1 MNNVLLLLVFA
12 GLVGLLLVVFYLLDR
27 VNALHN
33 QSETARL
40 KRPFTDSTMTTMNGR
55 ILWDVLSGEAM
66 QDLDEEM
73 IAQLRS
79 RYEMVL
85 QKHIELLFE
94 DGTLDGRE
102 GFSMP
107 VSPERKV
114 PTLRGEFTSWIPHEF
129 AKGIYMAGHDRATK
143 PETEHSLIAANL
155 DNIGNELFEK
165 VGMPPIQ
172 LSKLLMPN
180 IEPHVPTP
188 ESQPETNA
196 LQSDV
201 PALPAPE
208 TQPTPL
214 MMVANAEGEAM
225 PALTAMTTDPATGAP
240 IANTASEQ
248 SNTTPTPESGELT
261 AETAAQA
268 TAQATAQP
276 TAQPTAQATAQ
287 AEQTATPTPTPTAT
301 PNATDGASSAASPVT
316 AETNATANDSKVNNP
331 EKVA

>member
-66 QDLDEEM
+66 QELDEEM
-73 IAQLRS
+73 IGQLRS

-155 DNIGNELFEK
+155 DNIGNELFEQ

-188 ESQPETNA
+188 ESQPEANA
-196 LQSDV
+196 LQSEV
-201 PALPAPE
+201 PALPAPD
-208 TQPTPL
+208 TQPAPL
-214 MMVANAEGEAM
+214 MMVANAEGEVM
-225 PALTAMTTDPATGAP
+225 PALNAMAIDPATGAP
-240 IANTASEQ
+240 IANAALEQ
-248 SNTTPTPESGELT
+248 SATTSTTESGEAT
-261 AETAAQA
+261 TETA
-268 TAQATAQP
+268 TQATAQP
-276 TAQPTAQATAQ
+276 TAQAD
-287 AEQTATPTPTPTAT
+287 QTATPTAT
-301 PNATDGASSAASPVT
+301 PNTADGASSAASPVT
-316 AETNATANDSKVNNP
+316 AETNATANDSKASNP

>member
-73 IAQLRS
+73 IGQLRS

-114 PTLRGEFTSWIPHEF
+114 PTLRGEFISWIPHEF

-143 PETEHSLIAANL
+143 PETEHSIIAANL
-155 DNIGNELFEK
+155 DNIGNELFEQ

-248 SNTTPTPESGELT
+248 STTTPTPESGEPT
-261 AETAAQA
+261 AET
-268 TAQATAQP
+268 TSQP
-276 TAQPTAQATAQ
+276 SAQATAQ
-287 AEQTATPTPTPTAT
+287 AEQTATATPTPTAT
-301 PNATDGASSAASPVT
+301 PNATDGASSAAIPVT

>member
-155 DNIGNELFEK
+155 DNIGNELFEQ

-214 MMVANAEGEAM
+214 MMVANAQGEAM

-248 SNTTPTPESGELT
+248 SNTTPTPESGEPT
-261 AETAAQA
+261 AET
-268 TAQATAQP
+268 TS
-276 TAQPTAQATAQ
+276 QPTAQATAQ
-287 AEQTATPTPTPTAT
+287 AEQTAAATPTPTSTAT

>member
-73 IAQLRS
+73 ISQLRS

-114 PTLRGEFTSWIPHEF
+114 PTLRGEFISWIPHEF

-143 PETEHSLIAANL
+143 PESEHSLIAATL
-155 DNIGNELFEK
+155 DNIGNELFEQ

-180 IEPHVPTP
+180 IEPHIPTP
-188 ESQPETNA
+188 ESQLETGA
-196 LQSDV
+196 LQSEV
-201 PALPAPE
+201 PALPAPQAQPA
-208 TQPTPL
+208 TQ
-214 MMVANAEGEAM
+214 MMMQSDQGEAL
-225 PALTAMTTDPATGAP
+225 PVSNAVAIDPATGAP
-240 IANTASEQ
+240 NINAANAAIEQNIATPNT
-248 SNTTPTPESGELT
+248 ESVEAT
-261 AETAAQA
+261 SDT
-268 TAQATAQP
+268 TAQTHG
-276 TAQPTAQATAQ
+276 T
-287 AEQTATPTPTPTAT
+287 TATPHAAESA
-301 PNATDGASSAASPVT
+301 NSAASP
-316 AETNATANDSKVNNP
+316 ATAATETSTTNNDSKASNP

>member
-66 QDLDEEM
+66 QELDEEM
-73 IAQLRS
+73 IGQLRS

-155 DNIGNELFEK
+155 DNIGNELFEQ

-188 ESQPETNA
+188 ESQAETNA
-196 LQSDV
+196 LQSEV

-240 IANTASEQ
+240 IANTANAAPEQ
-248 SNTTPTPESGELT
+248 STTTPTTESTDAT
-261 AETAAQA
+261 AET
-268 TAQATAQP
+268 
-276 TAQPTAQATAQ
+276 TAQATAQ
-287 AEQTATPTPTPTAT
+287 ADQTAAKPAT
-301 PNATDGASSAASPVT
+301 SQAADGANSAASPVT
-316 AETNATANDSKVNNP
+316 AAAETTTTANDSKASNP

>member
-114 PTLRGEFTSWIPHEF
+114 PTLRGEFISWIPHEF

-143 PETEHSLIAANL
+143 PETEHSIIAANL
-155 DNIGNELFEK
+155 DNIGNELFEQ

-188 ESQPETNA
+188 ESQAETTA
-196 LQSDV
+196 LQSEV

-208 TQPTPL
+208 TQPAPL
-214 MMVANAEGEAM
+214 MMAANAEGEAI
-225 PALTAMTTDPATGAP
+225 PALTAMTMDPATGAP
-240 IANTASEQ
+240 ATNAANAAIEQNIATLSTESVEA
-248 SNTTPTPESGELT
+248 TTQATT
-261 AETAAQA
+261 QANAQA
-268 TAQATAQP
+268 TAQADQAP
-276 TAQPTAQATAQ
+276 TT
-287 AEQTATPTPTPTAT
+287 TPA
-301 PNATDGASSAASPVT
+301 AADGANSAASQVT
-316 AETNATANDSKVNNP
+316 TETNANDGKASNP
-331 EKVA
+331 EKVS

>member
-155 DNIGNELFEK
+155 DNIGNELFEQ

-196 LQSDV
+196 LQSDI

-261 AETAAQA
+261 AET
-268 TAQATAQP
+268 TS
-276 TAQPTAQATAQ
+276 QPTAQATAQ
-287 AEQTATPTPTPTAT
+287 AEQTATATPTPTAT

>member
-33 QSETARL
+33 QNEIARL

-66 QDLDEEM
+66 QELDEEM
-73 IAQLRS
+73 IGQLRS

-94 DGTLDGRE
+94 DGMLDGRE

-129 AKGIYMAGHDRATK
+129 AKGIYNAGHDRATK
-143 PETEHSLIAANL
+143 PETEHPLIAAAL
-155 DNIGNELFEK
+155 DNIGNELFEQ
-165 VGMPPIQ
+165 VGMPPIL

-180 IEPHVPTP
+180 IEPHVPEPVP
-188 ESQPETNA
+188 ELEANADAQVAQPEI
-196 LQSDV
+196 
-201 PALPAPE
+201 PALPAPDAM
-208 TQPTPL
+208 QNPV
-214 MMVANAEGEAM
+214 MMATGEQAM
-225 PALTAMTTDPATGAP
+225 PVAISSEVAINPVTGAP
-240 IANTASEQ
+240 IANAAVDQNATAPLSE
-248 SNTTPTPESGELT
+248 TVD
-261 AETAAQA
+261 A
-268 TAQATAQP
+268 TAQADAAP
-276 TAQPTAQATAQ
+276 AA
-287 AEQTATPTPTPTAT
+287 TAT
-301 PNATDGASSAASPVT
+301 PNPAAATNAPAAV
-316 AETNATANDSKVNNP
+316 NATATPAAEANAATTQATTSQVDANVAENNKTATP
-331 EKVA
+331 EKVS

>member
-1 MNNVLLLLVFA
+1 
-12 GLVGLLLVVFYLLDR
+12 
-27 VNALHN
+27 
-33 QSETARL
+33 
-40 KRPFTDSTMTTMNGR
+40 
-55 ILWDVLSGEAM
+55 
-66 QDLDEEM
+66 M

-155 DNIGNELFEK
+155 DNIGNELFEQ

-248 SNTTPTPESGELT
+248 SNTTPTPESGEPT
-261 AETAAQA
+261 AET
-268 TAQATAQP
+268 TS
-276 TAQPTAQATAQ
+276 QPTAQATAQ
-287 AEQTATPTPTPTAT
+287 AEQTATATPTPTAT

>member
-73 IAQLRS
+73 ISQLRS

-114 PTLRGEFTSWIPHEF
+114 PTLRGEFISWIPHEF

-143 PETEHSLIAANL
+143 PETDHSLIAANL
-155 DNIGNELFEK
+155 DNIGNELFEQ

-180 IEPHVPTP
+180 IEPHVRTP
-188 ESQPETNA
+188 ESHETSV
-196 LQSDV
+196 LQSEV

-208 TQPTPL
+208 TQPAPQ
-214 MMVANAEGEAM
+214 MMVASDQGEAV
-225 PALTAMTTDPATGAP
+225 PALTAMAIDPATGAP
-240 IANTASEQ
+240 NTNAANVSIEQNIASPSTESAEATTQ
-248 SNTTPTPESGELT
+248 ADQAPTTTPVADS
-261 AETAAQA
+261 A
-268 TAQATAQP
+268 
-276 TAQPTAQATAQ
+276 
-287 AEQTATPTPTPTAT
+287 
-301 PNATDGASSAASPVT
+301 NSAASPVAT
-316 AETNATANDSKVNNP
+316 ETNTTANDSKASNP

>member
-33 QSETARL
+33 QNETARL

-66 QDLDEEM
+66 QELDEEM
-73 IAQLRS
+73 IGQLRS

-143 PETEHSLIAANL
+143 PETELPIIAANL
-155 DNIGNELFEK
+155 DNIGNELFEQ

-172 LSKLLMPN
+172 LSKLLMPH
-180 IEPHVPTP
+180 IEPHIPTP
-188 ESQPETNA
+188 ESQAETTA
-196 LQSDV
+196 LQTEV

-208 TQPTPL
+208 TQADPL
-214 MMVANAEGEAM
+214 MMVTSAQGEAV
-225 PALTAMTTDPATGAP
+225 PALTATAIDPTTGAP
-240 IANTASEQ
+240 IANTANTAPEQ
-248 SNTTPTPESGELT
+248 STTTPTTESTDAT
-261 AETAAQA
+261 AET
-268 TAQATAQP
+268 
-276 TAQPTAQATAQ
+276 TAQATAQ
-287 AEQTATPTPTPTAT
+287 ADQTATPAT
-301 PNATDGASSAASPVT
+301 SQAADGANSAASPAT
-316 AETNATANDSKVNNP
+316 AAAETTTTANDSKASNP

>member
-66 QDLDEEM
+66 QELDEEM
-73 IAQLRS
+73 IGQLRS

-143 PETEHSLIAANL
+143 PETELPIIAANL
-155 DNIGNELFEK
+155 DNIGNELFEQ

-172 LSKLLMPN
+172 LSKLLMPH
-180 IEPHVPTP
+180 IEPHIPTP
-188 ESQPETNA
+188 ESQAETTA
-196 LQSDV
+196 LQSEV

-208 TQPTPL
+208 TQADPL
-214 MMVANAEGEAM
+214 MMVTSAEGEAV
-225 PALTAMTTDPATGAP
+225 PALTATAIDPATGAP
-240 IANTASEQ
+240 IANTANAAPEQ
-248 SNTTPTPESGELT
+248 STTTPTTESTEAT
-261 AETAAQA
+261 AET
-268 TAQATAQP
+268 
-276 TAQPTAQATAQ
+276 TAQATAQ
-287 AEQTATPTPTPTAT
+287 ADQTAAT
-301 PNATDGASSAASPVT
+301 PATSQAADGANSAASPVT
-316 AETNATANDSKVNNP
+316 VAAETTTTANDSKASNP

>member
-55 ILWDVLSGEAM
+55 ILWDVLTGEAM
-66 QDLDEEM
+66 QELDEEM
-73 IAQLRS
+73 ISQLRS

-114 PTLRGEFTSWIPHEF
+114 PTLRGEFISWIPHEF

-155 DNIGNELFEK
+155 DNIGNDLFEQ

-188 ESQPETNA
+188 ESQTETNA
-196 LQSDV
+196 LQSEV
-201 PALPAPE
+201 PALPAPD

-225 PALTAMTTDPATGAP
+225 PALTAMTMDPATGAP
-240 IANTASEQ
+240 ATNAANAAIEQNIATS
-248 SNTTPTPESGELT
+248 STES
-261 AETAAQA
+261 AEATSQANVQANAQA
-268 TAQATAQP
+268 TAQADQAP
-276 TAQPTAQATAQ
+276 TT
-287 AEQTATPTPTPTAT
+287 TPA
-301 PNATDGASSAASPVT
+301 ASEGANSEASPVT
-316 AETNATANDSKVNNP
+316 AETNANDSKASNP

>member
-73 IAQLRS
+73 ISQLRS

-114 PTLRGEFTSWIPHEF
+114 PTLRGEFISWIPHEF

-143 PETEHSLIAANL
+143 PESEHSLIAATL
-155 DNIGNELFEK
+155 DNIGNELFEQ

-180 IEPHVPTP
+180 IEPHIPTP
-188 ESQPETNA
+188 ESQLETGA
-196 LQSDV
+196 LQSEV
-201 PALPAPE
+201 PALPAPQAQPA
-208 TQPTPL
+208 TQ
-214 MMVANAEGEAM
+214 MMIPSDQGEAL
-225 PALTAMTTDPATGAP
+225 PVSNAVAMDPATGAP
-240 IANTASEQ
+240 NINAANAAIEQ
-248 SNTTPTPESGELT
+248 NI
-261 AETAAQA
+261 
-268 TAQATAQP
+268 
-276 TAQPTAQATAQ
+276 
-287 AEQTATPTPTPTAT
+287 AT
-301 PNATDGASSAASPVT
+301 PNTESVEATSDTTAQTAQTASTTTTPHAAESANSAASP
-316 AETNATANDSKVNNP
+316 ATAATETSTTTNDSKASNP

>member
-33 QSETARL
+33 QNETARL
-40 KRPFTDSTMTTMNGR
+40 KRPFTDSTMSTMNGR

-66 QDLDEEM
+66 QELDEEM
-73 IAQLRS
+73 IGQLRS

-114 PTLRGEFTSWIPHEF
+114 PTLRGEFISWIPHEF

-143 PETEHSLIAANL
+143 PETEHPLIAATL
-155 DNIGNELFEK
+155 DEIGNELFEQ

-172 LSKLLMPN
+172 LSKLLMPH

-188 ESQPETNA
+188 QLEENTEAAALNPE
-196 LQSDV
+196 V
-201 PALPAPE
+201 PALPAPDAQVAPVMMMASE
-208 TQPTPL
+208 QAEPL
-214 MMVANAEGEAM
+214 AVSAEGAI
-225 PALTAMTTDPATGAP
+225 DPVTGAP
-240 IANTASEQ
+240 IANTALAPSAAA
-248 SNTTPTPESGELT
+248 TTEAADASAQADPTP
-261 AETAAQA
+261 ATAAA
-268 TAQATAQP
+268 TPAPAPAN
-276 TAQPTAQATAQ
+276 A
-287 AEQTATPTPTPTAT
+287 TATPVAT
-301 PNATDGASSAASPVT
+301 EATSPAAAPVEANATV
-316 AETNATANDSKVNNP
+316 NDIKTSNP
-331 EKVA
+331 EKVS

>member
-55 ILWDVLSGEAM
+55 ILWDVLTGEAM
-66 QDLDEEM
+66 QELDEEM
-73 IAQLRS
+73 ISQLRS

-155 DNIGNELFEK
+155 DNIGNDLFEQ

-188 ESQPETNA
+188 ESQTETNA
-196 LQSDV
+196 LQSEV
-201 PALPAPE
+201 PALPAPD

-225 PALTAMTTDPATGAP
+225 PALTAMTMDPATGAP
-240 IANTASEQ
+240 ATNAANAAIEQNIATS
-248 SNTTPTPESGELT
+248 STES
-261 AETAAQA
+261 AEATSQANVQANAQA
-268 TAQATAQP
+268 TAQADQAP
-276 TAQPTAQATAQ
+276 TT
-287 AEQTATPTPTPTAT
+287 TPA
-301 PNATDGASSAASPVT
+301 ASEGANSEASPVT
-316 AETNATANDSKVNNP
+316 AETNANDSKASNP

>member
-33 QSETARL
+33 QSETTRL
-40 KRPFTDSTMTTMNGR
+40 KRPFTDSTMATMNGR

-66 QDLDEEM
+66 QELDEEM

-114 PTLRGEFTSWIPHEF
+114 PTLRGEFISWIPHEF
-129 AKGIYMAGHDRATK
+129 AKGIYMAGHGRATQ
-143 PETEHSLIAANL
+143 PETEHSIIAASL
-155 DNIGNELFEK
+155 DEIGNELFEQ

-188 ESQPETNA
+188 ESQLETTA
-196 LQSDV
+196 LQSEV
-201 PALPAPE
+201 PALPAPQIQPA
-208 TQPTPL
+208 TQ
-214 MMVANAEGEAM
+214 MMVASAQGEAL
-225 PALTAMTTDPATGAP
+225 PVSSAVAIDPATGAP
-240 IANTASEQ
+240 VTNAANAAIEQNIATPSTESAEAS
-248 SNTTPTPESGELT
+248 
-261 AETAAQA
+261 AVA
-268 TAQATAQP
+268 TAQTTAQ
-276 TAQPTAQATAQ
+276 T
-287 AEQTATPTPTPTAT
+287 EQTITVSAPPA
-301 PNATDGASSAASPVT
+301 ADGANSAPVT
-316 AETNATANDSKVNNP
+316 APVEANTTANDSKTSNP
-331 EKVA
+331 EKVS

>member
-33 QSETARL
+33 QNEIARL

-66 QDLDEEM
+66 QELDEEM
-73 IAQLRS
+73 IGQLRS

-94 DGTLDGRE
+94 DGMLDGRE

-143 PETEHSLIAANL
+143 PETEHPLIAAAL
-155 DNIGNELFEK
+155 DNLGNELFEQ
-165 VGMPPIQ
+165 VGMPPIL

-180 IEPHVPTP
+180 IEPHIPDPTP
-188 ESQPETNA
+188 ELEASADAQAAQPEI
-196 LQSDV
+196 
-201 PALPAPE
+201 PALPAPDAL
-208 TQPTPL
+208 QSPV
-214 MMVANAEGEAM
+214 MMVAGEQAV
-225 PALTAMTTDPATGAP
+225 PVPVTNEVAIDPVTGAP
-240 IANTASEQ
+240 IPNAAADQNAIAPASVAVDA
-248 SNTTPTPESGELT
+248 TTQ
-261 AETAAQA
+261 ADAAQA
-268 TAQATAQP
+268 ATPNPASAANAP
-276 TAQPTAQATAQ
+276 AAANA
-287 AEQTATPTPTPTAT
+287 TATPA
-301 PNATDGASSAASPVT
+301 
-316 AETNATANDSKVNNP
+316 AETNAATAQTATSPAETTATDNNKPATP
-331 EKVA
+331 EKVS

>member
-55 ILWDVLSGEAM
+55 ILWDVLTGEAM
-66 QDLDEEM
+66 QELDEEM
-73 IAQLRS
+73 ISQLRS

-94 DGTLDGRE
+94 DGTLEGRE

-114 PTLRGEFTSWIPHEF
+114 PTLRGEFISWIPHEF

-155 DNIGNELFEK
+155 DNIGNDLFEQ

-188 ESQPETNA
+188 ESQTETNA
-196 LQSDV
+196 LQSEV

-225 PALTAMTTDPATGAP
+225 PALTAMTMDPATGAP
-240 IANTASEQ
+240 ATNAAIEQNIATSSTESAEATTQANAQANANAQADQAPT
-248 SNTTPTPESGELT
+248 TTP
-261 AETAAQA
+261 AAA
-268 TAQATAQP
+268 
-276 TAQPTAQATAQ
+276 
-287 AEQTATPTPTPTAT
+287 
-301 PNATDGASSAASPVT
+301 DGASSAASPVT
-316 AETNATANDSKVNNP
+316 AETNANDSKASNP
-331 EKVA
+331 EKVS

>member
-55 ILWDVLSGEAM
+55 ILWDVLTGEAM
-66 QDLDEEM
+66 QELDEEM
-73 IAQLRS
+73 ISQLRS

-114 PTLRGEFTSWIPHEF
+114 PTLRGEFISWIPHEF

-155 DNIGNELFEK
+155 DNIGNDLFEQ

-188 ESQPETNA
+188 ESQTETNA
-196 LQSDV
+196 LQSEV

-225 PALTAMTTDPATGAP
+225 PALTAMTMDPATGAP
-240 IANTASEQ
+240 ATNAAIEQNIATSSTESAEATTQANTQANAQADQAPTTTPAASE
-248 SNTTPTPESGELT
+248 S
-261 AETAAQA
+261 
-268 TAQATAQP
+268 
-276 TAQPTAQATAQ
+276 
-287 AEQTATPTPTPTAT
+287 
-301 PNATDGASSAASPVT
+301 ASSAASPVT
-316 AETNATANDSKVNNP
+316 AETNANDSKASNP
-331 EKVA
+331 EKVS

>member
-55 ILWDVLSGEAM
+55 ILWDVLTGEAM
-66 QDLDEEM
+66 QELDEEM
-73 IAQLRS
+73 ISQLRS

-114 PTLRGEFTSWIPHEF
+114 PTLRGEFISWIPHEF

-155 DNIGNELFEK
+155 DNIGNDLFEQ

-188 ESQPETNA
+188 ESQTETNA
-196 LQSDV
+196 LQSEV

-225 PALTAMTTDPATGAP
+225 PALTAMTMDPATGAP
-240 IANTASEQ
+240 ATNAAIEQNIATSSTESAEATTQANAQANANAQADQAPT
-248 SNTTPTPESGELT
+248 TTP
-261 AETAAQA
+261 AAA
-268 TAQATAQP
+268 
-276 TAQPTAQATAQ
+276 
-287 AEQTATPTPTPTAT
+287 
-301 PNATDGASSAASPVT
+301 DGASSAASPVT
-316 AETNATANDSKVNNP
+316 AETNANDSKASNP
-331 EKVA
+331 EKVS

>member
-55 ILWDVLSGEAM
+55 ILWDVLTGEAM
-66 QDLDEEM
+66 QELDEEM
-73 IAQLRS
+73 ISQLRS

-155 DNIGNELFEK
+155 DNIGNELFEQ

-188 ESQPETNA
+188 ESQSETTA

-214 MMVANAEGEAM
+214 MMVTNAEGEAM
-225 PALTAMTTDPATGAP
+225 PVLTAMTTDPATGAP
-240 IANTASEQ
+240 IANTASEP
-248 SNTTPTPESGELT
+248 STTTPTTESGEAT

-268 TAQATAQP
+268 TAQ
-276 TAQPTAQATAQ
+276 PTAQATEQ

>member
-33 QSETARL
+33 QNEIARL

-66 QDLDEEM
+66 QELDEEM
-73 IAQLRS
+73 IGQLRS

-94 DGTLDGRE
+94 DGMLDGRE

-143 PETEHSLIAANL
+143 PETEHPLIAAAL
-155 DNIGNELFEK
+155 DNLGNELFEQ
-165 VGMPPIQ
+165 VGMPPIL

-180 IEPHVPTP
+180 IEPHVPEPVP
-188 ESQPETNA
+188 ELEANANAQVAQPEI
-196 LQSDV
+196 
-201 PALPAPE
+201 PALPAPDAM
-208 TQPTPL
+208 QNPV
-214 MMVANAEGEAM
+214 MMATGEQAM
-225 PALTAMTTDPATGAP
+225 PVAISSEVAIDPVTGAP
-240 IANTASEQ
+240 IANAAVDQ
-248 SNTTPTPESGELT
+248 NTTAPLS
-261 AETAAQA
+261 ETVDA
-268 TAQATAQP
+268 TAQADAAPAANATA
-276 TAQPTAQATAQ
+276 TANPAAATNAPAAEANATTTQATTSQVDANV
-287 AEQTATPTPTPTAT
+287 AETNKTATP
-301 PNATDGASSAASPVT
+301 
-316 AETNATANDSKVNNP
+316 
-331 EKVA
+331 EKVS

>member
-33 QSETARL
+33 QNETARL

-66 QDLDEEM
+66 QELDEEM
-73 IAQLRS
+73 IGQLRS

-155 DNIGNELFEK
+155 DNIGNELFEQ

-188 ESQPETNA
+188 ESQAETNA

-208 TQPTPL
+208 TQPAPL

-225 PALTAMTTDPATGAP
+225 PALTAMAIDPATGAP
-240 IANTASEQ
+240 IANAASEQ
-248 SNTTPTPESGELT
+248 SATTSTTESGEAT
-261 AETAAQA
+261 AETA
-268 TAQATAQP
+268 AQATAQP
-276 TAQPTAQATAQ
+276 TAQPTAQAD
-287 AEQTATPTPTPTAT
+287 QTATPTAT
-301 PNATDGASSAASPVT
+301 PNTADGASSAASPVT
-316 AETNATANDSKVNNP
+316 TETTSTANDSKANNP

>member
-40 KRPFTDSTMTTMNGR
+40 KRPFTDSTMATINGR

-66 QDLDEEM
+66 QELDEEM
-73 IAQLRS
+73 IGQLRS

-114 PTLRGEFTSWIPHEF
+114 PTLRGEFISWIPHEF

-143 PETEHSLIAANL
+143 PETEHPIIAATL
-155 DNIGNELFEK
+155 DEIGNELFEQ

-180 IEPHVPTP
+180 IEPHIPTP
-188 ESQPETNA
+188 ESQAEATA

-208 TQPTPL
+208 TQAAPL
-214 MMVANAEGEAM
+214 MMVANAEGQAM
-225 PALTAMTTDPATGAP
+225 PALTAMAIDPATGAP
-240 IANTASEQ
+240 IANAANTAIEQ
-248 SNTTPTPESGELT
+248 NITTPSTESGEASAAATAQTDTPTP
-261 AETAAQA
+261 AA
-268 TAQATAQP
+268 
-276 TAQPTAQATAQ
+276 
-287 AEQTATPTPTPTAT
+287 TATPPAE
-301 PNATDGASSAASPVT
+301 GANSAASPVT
-316 AETNATANDSKVNNP
+316 AETTSTANDNKAGNP

>member
-33 QSETARL
+33 QNEIARL

-155 DNIGNELFEK
+155 DNIGNELFEQ

-172 LSKLLMPN
+172 LSKLLMPH
-180 IEPHVPTP
+180 IEPHIPTP
-188 ESQPETNA
+188 ESQAETTA
-196 LQSDV
+196 LQTEV

-208 TQPTPL
+208 TQADPL
-214 MMVANAEGEAM
+214 MMVTSAQGEAV
-225 PALTAMTTDPATGAP
+225 PALTTTAIDPTTGAP
-240 IANTASEQ
+240 IANTANAAPEQ
-248 SNTTPTPESGELT
+248 STTTPTTESTDAT
-261 AETAAQA
+261 AET
-268 TAQATAQP
+268 
-276 TAQPTAQATAQ
+276 TAQATAQ
-287 AEQTATPTPTPTAT
+287 ADQTAAIPAT
-301 PNATDGASSAASPVT
+301 SQAADGANSAASPAT
-316 AETNATANDSKVNNP
+316 AAAETTTTANDSKASNP

>member
-55 ILWDVLSGEAM
+55 ILWDVLTGEAM
-66 QDLDEEM
+66 QELDEEM
-73 IAQLRS
+73 ISQLRS

-114 PTLRGEFTSWIPHEF
+114 PTLRGEFISWIPHEF

-143 PETEHSLIAANL
+143 PETDHSLIAANL
-155 DNIGNELFEK
+155 DNIGNELFEQ
-165 VGMPPIQ
+165 VGIPPIL

-188 ESQPETNA
+188 EPQAETTA
-196 LQSDV
+196 LQSEV

-208 TQPTPL
+208 TQADPL
-214 MMVANAEGEAM
+214 MMVTSAEGEAV
-225 PALTAMTTDPATGAP
+225 PALTATAIDPATGAP
-240 IANTASEQ
+240 IANTANAAPEQ
-248 SNTTPTPESGELT
+248 STTTPTTESTEAT
-261 AETAAQA
+261 AET
-268 TAQATAQP
+268 
-276 TAQPTAQATAQ
+276 TAQATAQ
-287 AEQTATPTPTPTAT
+287 ADQTAAT
-301 PNATDGASSAASPVT
+301 PATSQAADGANSAASPVT
-316 AETNATANDSKVNNP
+316 VAAETTTTANDSKASNP
-331 EKVA
+331 EKVS

>member
-1 MNNVLLLLVFA
+1 
-12 GLVGLLLVVFYLLDR
+12 
-27 VNALHN
+27 
-33 QSETARL
+33 
-40 KRPFTDSTMTTMNGR
+40 MTTMNGR
-55 ILWDVLSGEAM
+55 ILWDVLTGEAM
-66 QDLDEEM
+66 QELDEEM
-73 IAQLRS
+73 INQLRS

-114 PTLRGEFTSWIPHEF
+114 PTLRGEFISWIPHEF

-155 DNIGNELFEK
+155 DNIGNDLFEQ

-188 ESQPETNA
+188 ESQTETNA
-196 LQSDV
+196 LQSEV
-201 PALPAPE
+201 PALPAPD

-225 PALTAMTTDPATGAP
+225 PALTAMTMDPATGAP
-240 IANTASEQ
+240 ATNAANAAIEQNIATS
-248 SNTTPTPESGELT
+248 STES
-261 AETAAQA
+261 AEATSQANVQANAQA
-268 TAQATAQP
+268 TAQSDQAP
-276 TAQPTAQATAQ
+276 TT
-287 AEQTATPTPTPTAT
+287 TPA
-301 PNATDGASSAASPVT
+301 ASEGANSEASPVT
-316 AETNATANDSKVNNP
+316 AETNANDSKASNP